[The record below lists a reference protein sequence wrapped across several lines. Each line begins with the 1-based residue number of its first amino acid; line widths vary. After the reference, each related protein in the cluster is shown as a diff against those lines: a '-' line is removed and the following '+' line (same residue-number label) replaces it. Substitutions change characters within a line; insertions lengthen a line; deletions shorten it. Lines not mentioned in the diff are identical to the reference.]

1 MLCERSALARL
12 DGDKLWDMHR
22 YNLPVVLWLLRKAK
36 EAYVTVFCGR
46 PLEEDCTIELL
57 HFHSENPF
65 HCNRAFWRSC
75 SLLLGAAVEAA
86 MSEEV
91 TVHQHSFPPPNVS
104 SGSFV
109 ADIDL
114 GFGHTWEPT
123 RYTACNPHTRLC
135 SLLTPL
141 CSGRS

>member
-1 MLCERSALARL
+1 MWRSTSLRCCATVLHWQDWTGISCGTCTGTICLWSCVCYARQ
-12 DGDKLWDMHR
+12 K
-22 YNLPVVLWLLRKAK
+22 K
-36 EAYVTVFCGR
+36 TFFCGR

-123 RYTACNPHTRLC
+123 RYTLDCVP
-135 SLLTPL
+135 LLTPL
-141 CSGRS
+141 SSGRS